1 MHDIHCPISSGDCPF
16 QAGSESVS
24 GAQERKSSPPDGCTA
39 GVESAPLPSS
49 PHHLQHLA
57 HTHRS
62 SHPRHRCS
70 ALHAACVAK
79 PTANTTLQNTVIL
92 RMVGRG
98 HHLHR
103 CAQDGQLPN
112 PGKLQCGSGAHHLS
126 DLPQKRVRYSCLHCK
141 RRSKSRGGH
150 SRAKRRW
157 RAFGRDAETRM
168 TGVKGRSSG

>member
-1 MHDIHCPISSGDCPF
+1 MHDTQCPISSGECPS

-39 GVESAPLPSS
+39 GLESAPLPSS

-70 ALHAACVAK
+70 ALHAACGAK
-79 PTANTTLQNTVIL
+79 PTANTTLHTTLQNTFNL
-92 RMVGRG
+92 HMLGRG
-98 HHLHR
+98 HRLHR

-112 PGKLQCGSGAHHLS
+112 PGKLQCGTRAYHLT
-126 DLPQKRVRYSCLHCK
+126 DLHLGKSALFTSALQENIQEQGRPLTSKAPLARIWEGCGDQDD
-141 RRSKSRGGH
+141 RREG
-150 SRAKRRW
+150 
-157 RAFGRDAETRM
+157 
-168 TGVKGRSSG
+168 